1 MRERKWC
8 SFILLLFFM
17 FIARRPQSAC
27 SALCSRRNGYISP
40 KGRTG
45 GTASRGQRRSEPG
58 QRANR
63 TDVTFLN
70 RERVAGAGA
79 LFVSPEPCCCGTEL
93 RFIVFVL

>member
-1 MRERKWC
+1 MRKRNGF
-8 SFILLLFFM
+8 SFFRVFSASIFFLLL
-17 FIARRPQSAC
+17 ARRSQSVC
-27 SALCSRRNGYISP
+27 SALCSRRNGYVSP

-79 LFVSPEPCCCGTEL
+79 GALSLEP
-93 RFIVFVL
+93 